1 MCKRF
6 KRLGDA
12 ELEIMQILWRE
23 NAPLSAGQIHTA
35 LQGQRSWALS
45 TLMTVLA
52 RLADKGFVECVR
64 TEKPNRYTAL
74 VAKTDY
80 QASESRSFL
89 ARLYGNSVQSMMAT
103 LYDSRM
109 LDGEDVRELRA
120 FLDELEQRSPK
131 EEE

>member
-52 RLADKGFVECVR
+52 RLADKEFVECIR
-64 TEKPNRYTAL
+64 TEKPNRYAAL
-74 VAKTDY
+74 VPKTDY

-109 LDGEDVRELRA
+109 LDGQDVRELRA
-120 FLDELEQRSPK
+120 FLDELEQRGRK
-131 EEE
+131 EE

>member
-52 RLADKGFVECVR
+52 RLADKGFVECIR
-64 TEKPNRYTAL
+64 TEKPNRYAAL
-74 VAKTDY
+74 VPKTDY

-109 LDGEDVRELRA
+109 LDGQDVRDLRA
-120 FLDELEQRSPK
+120 FLDELEQRGRK
-131 EEE
+131 EE

>member
-52 RLADKGFVECVR
+52 RLADKGFVECIR
-64 TEKPNRYTAL
+64 TEKPNRYAAL
-74 VAKTDY
+74 VPKTDY

-109 LDGEDVRELRA
+109 LDGQDVRELRA
-120 FLDELEQRSPK
+120 FLDELEQRGRK

>member
-52 RLADKGFVECVR
+52 RLADKGFVECIR
-64 TEKPNRYTAL
+64 TEKPNRYAAL
-74 VAKTDY
+74 VPKTDY

-109 LDGEDVRELRA
+109 LDGQDVRELRA
-120 FLDELEQRSPK
+120 FLDELEQRGRK
-131 EEE
+131 EE